1 MISDS
6 DTMFDDNFQIN
17 AFDDLQFQPPVEL
30 NQSQRCNNPENK
42 TRGRSVCE
50 TCNRT
55 FSRHS
60 DLERHAKKHQ
70 PGLVLFHCSVDNCE
84 YKGSY
89 RKDKLQAHV
98 KRCHSSGEAA

>member
-1 MISDS
+1 MISAS
-6 DTMFDDNFQIN
+6 DTMFDDDFQIN
-17 AFDDLQFQPPVEL
+17 AFEQLQYQPPVDL
-30 NQSQRCNNPENK
+30 NQNQHIENPENK

-50 TCNRT
+50 TCNCT

-70 PGLVLFHCSVDNCE
+70 PGLVVFHCNVDNCE

-98 KRCHSSGEAA
+98 KRCHSSGEGA